1 MIIVRVKWTDWNGEE
16 HSTDVTS
23 DMCEALGTEHMEEE
37 DMFSLAIK
45 YVKRRHCEWYGINA
59 VEMIAE

>member
-1 MIIVRVKWTDWNGEE
+1 MTIVRVKWTDWNGEE

-23 DMCEALGTEHMEEE
+23 DMCEALGTERTEE

-45 YVKRRHCEWYGINA
+45 YIKRRHSEWYGINA
-59 VEMIAE
+59 VEMIAK